1 MLNIYQYIMFCMPE
15 EILKIIEIK
24 TRDRIVIPKEVR
36 EKLNIRTGDHIIF
49 TIDDGG
55 GIRLRKAVIKM
66 GDEHGQ

>member
-1 MLNIYQYIMFCMPE
+1 MFCMPE